1 MKIDN
6 GKAAKLF
13 NGKVIWLIVGPAG
26 ALVTYMLLPD
36 QYSATHGEISVFD
49 QSAKATLAMLV
60 WMAIWWLTEAT
71 DIRVTALLPIA
82 LFPLFGITS
91 IKQAAA
97 PYASDIIFLF
107 LGGFIIAAAIQRW
120 GLDRRFA
127 LAILRSVGDSPS
139 RIIGGFML
147 AAAFLSAFISNTAT
161 TAMMLPIGLSVI
173 VLLLPGIG
181 KADNIKTFQNHPF
194 AACIMLCIAHAA
206 SIGGIS
212 TIIGTVPN
220 SFLVSFAKNSIDSP
234 YQQDIS
240 FLEWSRIGAPVAIIL
255 LIACW
260 WLFTKMIYKVDRVK
274 LDRSSRSLKD
284 ESLHLGPM
292 SHEEKI
298 VSCVFGFTI
307 LLWLSRTYLQGISFS
322 INGNVVSPLSG
333 ITDAGIAMFS
343 SILLFVLPTGKKPS
357 KNNASKF
364 ILEWGD
370 TRDLPWGILLL
381 LGGGL
386 SLAAAVNI
394 NDVTAF
400 IGAQVTG
407 LTFLPP
413 LLIILVIISG
423 IVFLTELTSNTATTA
438 TLIPLLAAI
447 APSLGITPYALIIP
461 ATIAA
466 SCAFMLPTA
475 TPPNAIVFGSGHVS
489 IRQMRKSGF
498 WLNLFCIAIITSLAY
513 TLSDYAVGL
522 ISE

>member
-1 MKIDN
+1 MSSSVHTDHY
-6 GKAAKLF
+6 GRF
-13 NGKVIWLIVGPAG
+13 IWLVAGPLG
-26 ALVTYMLLPD
+26 ALITYMLLPD
-36 QYSATHGEISVFD
+36 QYLNVQGEINPFD
-49 QSAKATLAMLV
+49 QPAKATLAMLV
-60 WMAIWWLTEAT
+60 WMAVWWLTEAT

-82 LFPLFGITS
+82 LFPLFGVTS

-120 GLDRRFA
+120 GLDRRV
-127 LAILRSVGDSPS
+127 AITVLKKAGNSPS
-139 RIIGGFML
+139 RIIGGLML

-173 VLLLPGIG
+173 ALLLPSIA
-181 KADNIKTFQNHPF
+181 KADNVMTFQNHPF
-194 AACIMLCIAHAA
+194 AACLMLCIAHAA

-212 TIIGTVPN
+212 TVIGTLPN
-220 SFLVSFAKNSIDSP
+220 SFFVSFAKNSIDLP

-240 FLEWSRIGAPVAIIL
+240 FLEWSQIGAPVAIIL
-255 LIACW
+255 LIVCW

-274 LDRSSRSLKD
+274 LEHSPKFMEDENLRLK
-284 ESLHLGPM
+284 PM
-292 SHEEKI
+292 SYEEKAVLCI
-298 VSCVFGFTI
+298 FGCTV
-307 LLWLSRTYLQGISFS
+307 LLWLSRGYLQGISLS
-322 INGNVVSPLSG
+322 INGHIITPLAGMTDSG
-333 ITDAGIAMFS
+333 IAIFFS
-343 SILLFVLPTGKKPS
+343 VLLFLIPARNPS
-357 KNNASKF
+357 KDGIKKF
-364 ILEWGD
+364 ILEWKD
-370 TRDLPWGILLL
+370 TRDLPWGILFL

-386 SLAAAVNI
+386 SLAAAVKI

-400 IGAQVTG
+400 IGAQVTV
-407 LTFLPP
+407 LSFMPSLLI
-413 LLIILVIISG
+413 LLIIIIG

-438 TLIPLLAAI
+438 TLVPLLAAT
-447 APSLGITPYALIIP
+447 APSLGINPYNLIIP

-513 TLSDYAVGL
+513 VLGTYVTEL
-522 ISE
+522 ISR